1 MTNPLQILT
10 LFSYL
15 LTAAQAG
22 ENDIQQD
29 EETAREKWE
38 AFMETAT
45 QFEKATRE
53 YIRLF
58 AKAASP
64 LQRQIFGRMSTHTS
78 RRIANQSLDAS
89 SEDDGGDVMEPEGAQ
104 EMRGRRDVLATK
116 LRVNFLE
123 LRPYTIGKSKY
134 DRWGVMREDGTVRWE
149 YKKLDG
155 TVEEQILGE
164 NSSLPVLK
172 AGLELIE
179 KADAASKEARERVA
193 EEKEARRRKQQNVT
207 SGRTSRRRAEQTSG
221 STSARQQ
228 QAQQPSSEEEA
239 ARPIASQS
247 PATLATPTLPPNS
260 ARRRADHDDAE
271 PRHEG
276 VAMTNGHSDA
286 GHAPYEASY
295 QDNESGGVDK
305 EGALH

>member
-221 STSARQQ
+221 STSAMPWLASVASASGVPRL
-228 QAQQPSSEEEA
+228 PSDFMRRRRPWGVFSSASSLSSSAVA
-239 ARPIASQS
+239 AGSASVS
-247 PATLATPTLPPNS
+247 SDSS
-260 ARRRADHDDAE
+260 ARRA
-271 PRHEG
+271 
-276 VAMTNGHSDA
+276 
-286 GHAPYEASY
+286 AS
-295 QDNESGGVDK
+295 SSFC
-305 EGALH
+305 